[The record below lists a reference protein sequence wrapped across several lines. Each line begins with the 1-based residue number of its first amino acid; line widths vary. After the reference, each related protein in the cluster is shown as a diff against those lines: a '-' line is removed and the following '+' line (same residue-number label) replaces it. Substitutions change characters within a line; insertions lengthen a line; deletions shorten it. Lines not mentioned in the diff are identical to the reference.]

1 MTAVRVARR
10 SRKLN
15 PAIPPTPP
23 NATAELNEDQA
34 RTVSELQAA
43 IDRGDPICR
52 LLGYAGTGKSF
63 SVVRLLKVY
72 AQYRPVL
79 LTAPTNKAAAVLR
92 AMAAEIGGKV
102 EANTIHRVLGLRP
115 QLDEDRGHYVLKR
128 VRQPAI
134 DDGGLIVV
142 DEASM
147 VDTQL
152 MRFITQAAQTTK
164 AQILFVGDP
173 AQLPP
178 IFEAESPA
186 FSGPGVIARL
196 TQIVR
201 QKANHPVLSMTQTI
215 RDAMKGGQVPRFET
229 KHSSDGSLIHLDAP
243 EFESEMLKAM
253 HSPQYQTD
261 PDHCRVLTWTNGRCD
276 HYNRLIRRSLLGQ
289 QAEQQAILPGET
301 VVACNPILELGA
313 SIGDSATVI
322 NAAPDIHH
330 SIPCLKARIANSKGK
345 QIDVWVV
352 RPDGRE
358 AYKLELS
365 RLAKVANS
373 LQSEFNDHRNGNT
386 LSQYPQLTDKRR
398 KAAWVQ
404 FFEFK
409 DEAFADLRPIHA
421 STVHRSQGST
431 YEKVFVDLTDIGR
444 STRRD
449 VLLRLLYV
457 ALTRSRGDVYVTGE
471 LPDRLYREMEEGN

>member
-1 MTAVRVARR
+1 
-10 SRKLN
+10 
-15 PAIPPTPP
+15 
-23 NATAELNEDQA
+23 
-34 RTVSELQAA
+34 
-43 IDRGDPICR
+43 
-52 LLGYAGTGKSF
+52 
-63 SVVRLLKVY
+63 
-72 AQYRPVL
+72 
-79 LTAPTNKAAAVLR
+79 
-92 AMAAEIGGKV
+92 
-102 EANTIHRVLGLRP
+102 LRP
-115 QLDEDRGHYVLKR
+115 HLDEDRGHYVLKR
-128 VRQPAI
+128 VRSPAI
-134 DDGGLIVV
+134 EPGALIVV
-142 DEASM
+142 DECSM
-147 VDTQL
+147 VDSQL
-152 MRFITQAAQTTK
+152 LRFITQAAQSAK
-164 AQILFVGDP
+164 AQVLFVGDP
-173 AQLPP
+173 GQLPP
-178 IFEAESPA
+178 VFEAKSPA
-186 FSGPGVIARL
+186 FSGAGVTARL

-201 QKANHPVLSMTQTI
+201 QKADHPILGMTQTI
-215 RDAMKGGQVPRFET
+215 RDAMKGGPVPVFET
-229 KHSSDGSLIHLDAP
+229 RHSGDGSLIHLDAP
-243 EFESEMLKAM
+243 AFAASMLSAM
-253 HSPQYQTD
+253 HSTEYQAD
-261 PDHCRVLTWTNGRCD
+261 SDHCRVLTWTNGRCD
-276 HYNRLIRRSLLGQ
+276 HYNQLIRRSLLGPP
-289 QAEQQAILPGET
+289 AEQQALLPGET

-313 SIGDSATVI
+313 SIGDSVTVI

-373 LQSEFNDHRNGNT
+373 LQSEFNDHRNSNT
-386 LSQYPQLTDKRR
+386 LNQYPQLTDKRR
-398 KAAWVQ
+398 KAAWVT